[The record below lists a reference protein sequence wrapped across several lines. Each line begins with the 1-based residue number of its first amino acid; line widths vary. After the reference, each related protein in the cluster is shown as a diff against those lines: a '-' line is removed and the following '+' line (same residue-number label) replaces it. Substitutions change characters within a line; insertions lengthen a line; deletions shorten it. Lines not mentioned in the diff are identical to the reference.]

1 MIVIFGI
8 IFFPLPKT
16 SFIRRYDM
24 DGALL
29 RSLGYDERIHHETE
43 DRAKRKRERKSCLSR
58 FRCTLGRNEKKME
71 IVYDDEK
78 TTMTH
83 DDFQS
88 QLKRAISPTRLISLL
103 LCAALPFNTFSTDDE
118 LQLCLE
124 CASAFSRLLRLNCRR
139 NGRRQ
144 AAPDYSCPLSQF
156 LAICDNF
163 LLSLIAISVFFF
175 GRSVAAARTSSL
187 CCRAITRI

>member
-1 MIVIFGI
+1 
-8 IFFPLPKT
+8 
-16 SFIRRYDM
+16 M

-29 RSLGYDERIHHETE
+29 RSLGHDERIHHETE
-43 DRAKRKRERKSCLSR
+43 DRVKKKRERKSCLSR

-118 LQLCLE
+118 LQLFLE
-124 CASAFSRLLRLNCRR
+124 CASAFSRLLRLNLWR
-139 NGRRQ
+139 NGCRQ

-163 LLSLIAISVFFF
+163 LLSLIAILFF
-175 GRSVAAARTSSL
+175 RSISCSGAHKLVVLSSNYTDLISHIGDLLLRARMVKPER
-187 CCRAITRI
+187 CVKF